1 MASDRLGALAH
12 PNFAMYWASRVCAA
26 FAVEMQS
33 TTIGWQVYRLTG
45 DPLDL
50 GFVGLAQF
58 APFIVL
64 FLVTGIVADRF
75 SRKKILASCVA
86 LQVLIACAFFYM
98 TYAQVA
104 TFWIIIVLLVV
115 FGVSRAF
122 HAPIHQSITP
132 NLVPDSF
139 LANAIAWS
147 STGQTV
153 SRIAGPLVA
162 GVLIAMGEASGVNEM
177 LPYGVAAV
185 LLVVAFML
193 TLMIRLVG
201 QRISREP
208 VSLQSVMAGLGFI
221 WTRQAVFAA
230 ISLDLFVVLLGGCTA
245 LLPVFAKDILQ
256 VGADGF
262 GVLRAAITCGALVGA
277 VILTQRPI
285 RSRVGDKLLV
295 SAGIFA
301 LSVVVFGL
309 STDFF
314 LSCAALFVMGL
325 SDVVSVNIRHT
336 MAQLITPDEMRG
348 RVGAAVGVF
357 VGASNEVGEFRSGL
371 MAHWFGIVPAVV
383 LGGAMTVAVVLAFAA
398 WFPVLR
404 GMTSLDPGELISRY
418 RKPHDRRGL

>member
-1 MASDRLGALAH
+1 MASKLGALAH
-12 PNFAMYWASRVCAA
+12 PNFAMYWSSRICAA

-58 APFIVL
+58 APFICL

-86 LQVLIACAFFYM
+86 LQAAVAVAFFYM
-98 TYAQVA
+98 TYAHVA
-104 TFWIIIVLLVV
+104 TFWMIMVLLVV

-122 HAPIHQSITP
+122 HSPIHQSITP
-132 NLVPDSF
+132 NLVPESV

-147 STGQTV
+147 STGQTI
-153 SRIAGPLVA
+153 SRIAGPLLA
-162 GVLIAMGEASGVNEM
+162 GVLIAAGEASGINEM

-185 LLVVAFML
+185 LLAVAFVL
-193 TLMIRLVG
+193 TLLIRLRG
-201 QRISREP
+201 QRISRGP

-221 WTRQAVFAA
+221 WTRQAVFASV
-230 ISLDLFVVLLGGCTA
+230 SLDLFVVLLGGATA

-262 GVLRAAITCGALVGA
+262 GLLRASITCGALVGA

-285 RSRVGDKLLV
+285 RKRVGDKLLV
-295 SAGIFA
+295 SAGIFGA
-301 LSVVVFGL
+301 AVTVFGFSTDFGL
-309 STDFF
+309 S
-314 LSCAALFVMGL
+314 LAALFVMGL
-325 SDVVSVNIRHT
+325 ADVVSVNIRHT

-357 VGASNEVGEFRSGL
+357 VGASNEVGEFRAGL

-398 WFPVLR
+398 YFPVLR
-404 GMTSLDPGELISRY
+404 GMTNLDPTLLVARY